1 MDAAKPLPPI
11 SACLS
16 HYKAT
21 FLSIDGDH
29 TTEYFLENILVT
41 NFRSKN
47 LLCNYNIYQIF
58 MKFSM

>member
-16 HYKAT
+16 HYKTA
-21 FLSIDGDH
+21 FLSINEEH

-41 NFRSKN
+41 
-47 LLCNYNIYQIF
+47 
-58 MKFSM
+58 KFQLKK